1 MIASLN
7 GTVLTKRPEGVVVD
21 VNGVGYQLSVP
32 LCSLT
37 DIPEP
42 GETVFM
48 HTYTHVREDALQ
60 LFGFLNEQDREVF
73 TTLIGISGIGPKLGL
88 AILSGM
94 PSERFVEAV
103 QNEDVTMLAT
113 IPGLGKKTASRLI
126 LELKGKLPSLEPGEA
141 TPSQASQETIDA
153 ISALVNLGY
162 KKQFS
167 EKAVSTAVRD
177 GAGSIEDI
185 VMEAL
190 KNLSE
195 GK

>member
-7 GTVLTKRPEGVVVD
+7 GTVLTKRPEGVIVD
-21 VNGVGYQLSVP
+21 VNGVGYRLSIP
-32 LCSLT
+32 LCSLSE
-37 DIPEP
+37 IPEP
-42 GETVFM
+42 GEKVFM

-73 TTLIGISGIGPKLGL
+73 TTLISISGVGPKLGL

-103 QNEDVTMLAT
+103 QNEDVTMLTT
-113 IPGLGKKTASRLI
+113 IPGLGKKTASRLV
-126 LELKGKLPSLEPGEA
+126 LELKGKLPSLDSEE
-141 TPSQASQETIDA
+141 TPSMASQEESDA

-167 EKAVSTAVRD
+167 EKAVETAVRD
-177 GAGSIEDI
+177 GAVKIEDI
-185 VMEAL
+185 IMEAL